1 MKKKIIATLLSLSLV
16 GGILGGC
23 GVTTDISEPSSSNNV
38 ESAEEEGS
46 SDGEETTSNSDK
58 TIGILMP
65 TKSSERWINDGND
78 MVRELQELGYKTD
91 LQYAEDVV
99 ETQVSQAEN
108 LITKG
113 VDCLVIANIDGES
126 LTDVCQKAYDA
137 GIPVVAY
144 DRLIKNTEY
153 VDYYISFDNTLVGVQ
168 IGEYIEEALDLA
180 NAGTEVYNI
189 ELFAGSP
196 DDNNAHMLYN
206 GAMSVLQ
213 PYIDAGTLDVV
224 SGQVKFDNV
233 CTLRW
238 DGALAQSRME
248 NILTANYSAGK
259 KVDAVFSSYDGL
271 SRGIV
276 EALRSVGY
284 GSGDLPWPIITGQDA
299 ETATVKSII
308 AGEQTQTIFK
318 DTRVLAKQAVVTVD
332 AILSGKEAEVNDTE
346 TYDNGVKVVPSYLC
360 SPVSVDINNYKEVL
374 VDSGYISEDDL
385 K

>member
-1 MKKKIIATLLSLSLV
+1 MKKKLMAMLLSMTLL
-16 GGILGGC
+16 GALGGC
-23 GVTTDISEPSSSNNV
+23 GVTTAPNTDSNSGTASSSSGG
-38 ESAEEEGS
+38 SA
-46 SDGEETTSNSDK
+46 DGK

-78 MVRELQELGYKTD
+78 MVSKLKELGYNTD
-91 LQYAEDVV
+91 LQYAEDVI

-126 LTDVCQKAYDA
+126 LTDVCQKAKDSN
-137 GIPVVAY
+137 IPVIAY
-144 DRLIKNTEY
+144 DRLIKNTEN

-168 IGEYIEEALDLA
+168 IGEYIEKTLDLK
-180 NAGTEVYNI
+180 NASGKSYNI

-196 DDNNAHMLYN
+196 DDNNAHMLYD

-213 PYIDAGTLDVV
+213 QYIDKGSLKVV
-224 SGQVKFDNV
+224 SGQTDFDTV

-248 NILTANYSAGK
+248 NILTANYSNGE
-259 KVDAVFSSYDGL
+259 KVDAVFSSFDGL

-284 GSGDLPWPIITGQDA
+284 GSADLPWPVITGQDA
-299 ETATVKSII
+299 ETASVKSII

-318 DTRVLAKQAVVTVD
+318 DTRELAAQAVKTVD
-332 AILSGKEAEVNDTE
+332 AVLKGQEVEVNDTK
-346 TYDNGVKVVPSYLC
+346 TYNNGVKVVPSYLC
-360 SPVSVDINNYKEVL
+360 TPISVDINNYKEVL
-374 VDSGYISEDDL
+374 VDSGYIKEQDL

>member
-1 MKKKIIATLLSLSLV
+1 MKKKLMAMLLSMTLL
-16 GGILGGC
+16 GALGGC
-23 GVTTDISEPSSSNNV
+23 GVTTAPNTDSNSGTASSS
-38 ESAEEEGS
+38 SGGS
-46 SDGEETTSNSDK
+46 TDGK

-78 MVRELQELGYKTD
+78 MVSKLKELGYNTD
-91 LQYAEDVV
+91 LQYAEDVI

-126 LTDVCQKAYDA
+126 LTDVCQKAKDSN
-137 GIPVVAY
+137 IPVIAY
-144 DRLIKNTEY
+144 DRLIKNTEN

-168 IGEYIEEALDLA
+168 IGEYIEKTLDLK
-180 NAGTEVYNI
+180 NASGKSYNI

-196 DDNNAHMLYN
+196 DDNNAHMLYD

-213 PYIDAGTLDVV
+213 QYIDKGSLKVV
-224 SGQVKFDNV
+224 SGQTDFDTV

-248 NILTANYSAGK
+248 NILTANYSNGE
-259 KVDAVFSSYDGL
+259 KVDAVFSSFDGL

-284 GSGDLPWPIITGQDA
+284 GSADLPWPVITGQDA
-299 ETATVKSII
+299 ETASVKSII

-318 DTRVLAKQAVVTVD
+318 DTRELAAQAVKTVD
-332 AILSGKEAEVNDTE
+332 AVLKGQEVEVNDTK
-346 TYDNGVKVVPSYLC
+346 TYNNGVKVVPSYLC
-360 SPVSVDINNYKEVL
+360 TPISVDINNYKEVL
-374 VDSGYISEDDL
+374 VDSGYIKEQDL

>member
-1 MKKKIIATLLSLSLV
+1 MKKKFMAMLLSMSLL
-16 GGILGGC
+16 GTLGGC
-23 GVTTDISEPSSSNNV
+23 GVTTDINKDDGNSKNVQSSENNSS
-38 ESAEEEGS
+38 EK
-46 SDGEETTSNSDK
+46 K

-78 MVRELQELGYKTD
+78 MVNELQKLGYKTD

-126 LTDVCQKAYDA
+126 LTDVCQKAHDA

-168 IGEYIEEALDLA
+168 IGEYIEKALDLKNA
-180 NAGTEVYNI
+180 NGKSYNI

-196 DDNNAHMLYN
+196 DDNNAHMLYD
-206 GAMSVLQ
+206 GAMSVLNQ
-213 PYIDAGTLDVV
+213 YIDNGSLIVV
-224 SGQVKFDNV
+224 SGQTDFDTV

-248 NILTANYSAGK
+248 NILTANYSSGK

-284 GSGDLPWPIITGQDA
+284 GSEDLPWPIITGQDA

-318 DTRVLAKQAVVTVD
+318 DTRVLAAQAVKTVD
-332 AILSGKEAEVNDTE
+332 SILKGETVDVNDTT
-346 TYDNGVKVVPSYLC
+346 TYENGVKVVPSYLC
-360 SPVSVDINNYKEVL
+360 TPVSVDINNYKEVL
-374 VDSGYISEDDL
+374 IDSGYIEESEL

>member
-1 MKKKIIATLLSLSLV
+1 MKKKLMAMLLSMTLL
-16 GGILGGC
+16 GALGGC
-23 GVTTDISEPSSSNNV
+23 GVTTAPNTDSNSGTASSSSGG
-38 ESAEEEGS
+38 SA
-46 SDGEETTSNSDK
+46 DGK

-78 MVRELQELGYKTD
+78 MVSKLKELGYNTD
-91 LQYAEDVV
+91 LQYAEDVI

-126 LTDVCQKAYDA
+126 LTDVCQKAKDSN
-137 GIPVVAY
+137 IPVIAY
-144 DRLIKNTEY
+144 DRLIKNTEN

-168 IGEYIEEALDLA
+168 IGEYIEKTLDLK
-180 NAGTEVYNI
+180 NASGKLYNI

-196 DDNNAHMLYN
+196 DDNNAHMLYD

-213 PYIDAGTLDVV
+213 QYIDKGSLKVV
-224 SGQVKFDNV
+224 SGQTDFDTV

-248 NILTANYSAGK
+248 NILTANYSNGE
-259 KVDAVFSSYDGL
+259 KVDAVFSSFDGL

-284 GSGDLPWPIITGQDA
+284 GSADLPWPVITGQDA
-299 ETATVKSII
+299 ETASVKSII
-308 AGEQTQTIFK
+308 AVEQTQTIFK
-318 DTRVLAKQAVVTVD
+318 DTRELAAQAVKTVD
-332 AILSGKEAEVNDTE
+332 AVLKGQEVEVNDTK
-346 TYDNGVKVVPSYLC
+346 TYNNGVKVVPSYLC
-360 SPVSVDINNYKEVL
+360 TPISVDINNYKEVL
-374 VDSGYISEDDL
+374 VDSGYIKEQDL

>member
-1 MKKKIIATLLSLSLV
+1 MKKKLMAMLLSMTLL
-16 GGILGGC
+16 GALGGC
-23 GVTTDISEPSSSNNV
+23 GVTTAPNTDSNSGTASSSSGG
-38 ESAEEEGS
+38 SA
-46 SDGEETTSNSDK
+46 DGK

-78 MVRELQELGYKTD
+78 MVSKLKELGYNTD
-91 LQYAEDVV
+91 LQYAEDVI

-126 LTDVCQKAYDA
+126 LTDVCQKAKDSN
-137 GIPVVAY
+137 IPVIAY
-144 DRLIKNTEY
+144 DRLIKNTEN

-168 IGEYIEEALDLA
+168 IGEYIEKTLDLK
-180 NAGTEVYNI
+180 NASGKSYNI

-196 DDNNAHMLYN
+196 DDNNAHMLYD

-213 PYIDAGTLDVV
+213 QYIDKGSLKVV
-224 SGQVKFDNV
+224 SGQTDFDTV

-248 NILTANYSAGK
+248 NILTANYSNGE
-259 KVDAVFSSYDGL
+259 KVDAVFSSFDGL

-284 GSGDLPWPIITGQDA
+284 GSADLPWPVITGQDA
-299 ETATVKSII
+299 ETASVKSII

-318 DTRVLAKQAVVTVD
+318 DTRELATQAVKTVD
-332 AILSGKEAEVNDTE
+332 AVLKGQEVEVNDTK
-346 TYDNGVKVVPSYLC
+346 TYNNGVKVVPSYLC
-360 SPVSVDINNYKEVL
+360 TPISVDINNYKEVL
-374 VDSGYISEDDL
+374 VDSGYIKEQDL

>member
-1 MKKKIIATLLSLSLV
+1 MKKKFMAMLLSMSLL
-16 GGILGGC
+16 GTLGGC
-23 GVTTDISEPSSSNNV
+23 GVTTDVSEATGGEKSESVEAGTEVDDNSN
-38 ESAEEEGS
+38 
-46 SDGEETTSNSDK
+46 DGK

-78 MVRELQELGYKTD
+78 MVEELEKLGYKTD

-126 LTDVCQKAYDA
+126 LTDVCKKANDS
-137 GIPVVAY
+137 GIPVIAY

-168 IGEYIEEALDLA
+168 IGEYIEKTLDLKNA
-180 NAGTEVYNI
+180 NGKSYNI

-196 DDNNAHMLYN
+196 DDNNAHMLYD
-206 GAMSVLQ
+206 GAMSILQ
-213 PYIDAGTLDVV
+213 QYIDNGSLVVV
-224 SGQVKFDNV
+224 SGQTDFDTV

-284 GSGDLPWPIITGQDA
+284 GTSDLPWPVITGQDA

-308 AGEQTQTIFK
+308 SGEQTQTIFK
-318 DTRVLAKQAVVTVD
+318 DTRELANRAVKVVD
-332 AILSGKEAEVNDTE
+332 SILKGEEVEVNDTE

-360 SPVSVDINNYKEVL
+360 TPISVDINNYKEVL
-374 VDSGYISEDDL
+374 IDSGYIEESEL

>member
-1 MKKKIIATLLSLSLV
+1 MKKKLMAMLLSMTLL
-16 GGILGGC
+16 GALGGC
-23 GVTTDISEPSSSNNV
+23 GVTTAPNTDSNSGTASSS
-38 ESAEEEGS
+38 SGGS
-46 SDGEETTSNSDK
+46 TDGK

-78 MVRELQELGYKTD
+78 MVSKLKELGYNTD
-91 LQYAEDVV
+91 LQYAEDVI

-126 LTDVCQKAYDA
+126 LTDVCQKAKDSN
-137 GIPVVAY
+137 IPVIAY
-144 DRLIKNTEY
+144 DRLIKNTEN
-153 VDYYISFDNTLVGVQ
+153 VDYYISFDNTLVGLQ
-168 IGEYIEEALDLA
+168 IGEYIEKTLDLK
-180 NAGTEVYNI
+180 NASGKSYNI

-196 DDNNAHMLYN
+196 DDNNAHMLYD

-213 PYIDAGTLDVV
+213 QYIDKGSLKVV
-224 SGQVKFDNV
+224 SGQTDFDTV

-248 NILTANYSAGK
+248 NILTANYSNGE
-259 KVDAVFSSYDGL
+259 KVDAVFSSFDGL

-284 GSGDLPWPIITGQDA
+284 GSADLPWPVITGQDA
-299 ETATVKSII
+299 ETASVKSII

-318 DTRVLAKQAVVTVD
+318 DTRELAAQAVKTVD
-332 AILSGKEAEVNDTE
+332 AVLKGQEVEVNDTK
-346 TYDNGVKVVPSYLC
+346 TYNNGVKVVPSYLC
-360 SPVSVDINNYKEVL
+360 TPISVDINNYKEVL
-374 VDSGYISEDDL
+374 VDSEYIKEQDL

>member
-1 MKKKIIATLLSLSLV
+1 MKKKLMAILLSMAL
-16 GGILGGC
+16 LGTIAGC
-23 GVTTDISEPSSSNNV
+23 GVTTTVPGGDTGSNKEV
-38 ESAEEEGS
+38 QEEKTDGGSASG
-46 SDGEETTSNSDK
+46 K

-65 TKSSERWINDGND
+65 TKSSERWIKDGDD
-78 MVRELQELGYKTD
+78 MVKGLKELGYATD

-113 VDCLVIANIDGES
+113 VSALVIANIDGES
-126 LTDVCQKAYDA
+126 LTDVCQKAKDA
-137 GIPVVAY
+137 GIPVIAY
-144 DRLIKNTEY
+144 DRLIKNTPN

-168 IGEYIEEALDLA
+168 VGEYIEKSLDLK
-180 NAGTEVYNI
+180 NASKSYNI

-196 DDNNAHMLYN
+196 DDNNAHMLYD
-206 GAMSVLQ
+206 GAMSVLK
-213 PYIDAGTLDVV
+213 PYIDSKKLNVV
-224 SGQVKFDNV
+224 SGQTSFDEV

-248 NILTANYSAGK
+248 NLLTANYSNGQ

-284 GSGDLPWPIITGQDA
+284 GSADLPWPVITGQDA

-308 AGEQTQTIFK
+308 AGEQTQTVFK
-318 DTRVLAKQAVVTVD
+318 DTRLLSDQAVKTVD
-332 AILSGKEAEVNDTE
+332 AVLKGEKAEVNDE
-346 TYDNGVKVVPSYLC
+346 KTYNNGVKIVPSYLC
-360 SPVSVDINNYKEVL
+360 TPVSVDKENYKSVL
-374 VDSGYISEDDL
+374 VDSGYIKEAELS

>member
-1 MKKKIIATLLSLSLV
+1 MKKKFMAMLLSMSLLGTV
-16 GGILGGC
+16 GGC
-23 GVTTDISEPSSSNNV
+23 GITTDINEATGEGKAESV
-38 ESAEEEGS
+38 EAGTEVDEN
-46 SDGEETTSNSDK
+46 TSNGK

-78 MVRELQELGYKTD
+78 MVEELQKLGYKTD
-91 LQYAEDVV
+91 LQYAEDIV

-113 VDCLVIANIDGES
+113 VDCLVIANIDGEA
-126 LTDVCQKAYDA
+126 LTDVCQKAHDS

-168 IGEYIEEALDLA
+168 IGEYIEEALDLKNA
-180 NAGTEVYNI
+180 NGQSYNI

-196 DDNNAHMLYN
+196 DDNNAHMLYD

-213 PYIDAGTLDVV
+213 QYIDNGSLVVV
-224 SGQVKFDNV
+224 SGQTNFDTV

-248 NILTANYSAGK
+248 NILTANYSSGK

-284 GSGDLPWPIITGQDA
+284 GTADLPWPVITGQDA
-299 ETATVKSII
+299 ETATIKSII
-308 AGEQTQTIFK
+308 SGEQTQTIFK
-318 DTRVLAKQAVVTVD
+318 DTRELASRAVKTVD
-332 AILSGKEAEVNDTE
+332 AILKGEEVEVNDTE
-346 TYDNGVKVVPSYLC
+346 TYDNGVKVIPSYLC
-360 SPVSVDINNYKEVL
+360 TPISVDISNYKEVL
-374 VDSGYISEDDL
+374 VDSGYIEESEL
-385 K
+385 N

>member
-1 MKKKIIATLLSLSLV
+1 MKKKLMAMLLSMAL
-16 GGILGGC
+16 LGTLAGC
-23 GVTTDISEPSSSNNV
+23 GVTTTVPGGDTGSNKEIEEKTDV
-38 ESAEEEGS
+38 GSASG
-46 SDGEETTSNSDK
+46 K

-65 TKSSERWINDGND
+65 TKSSERWIKDGND
-78 MVRELQELGYKTD
+78 MVKGLKELGYSTD

-113 VDCLVIANIDGES
+113 VSALVIANIDGES
-126 LTDVCQKAYDA
+126 LTDVCQKAKDA
-137 GIPVVAY
+137 GIPVIAY
-144 DRLIKNTEY
+144 DRLIKNTPN

-168 IGEYIEEALDLA
+168 VGEYIEKSLDLK
-180 NAGTEVYNI
+180 NASKSYNI

-196 DDNNAHMLYN
+196 DDNNAHMLYD

-213 PYIDAGTLDVV
+213 PYIDSKKLNVV
-224 SGQVKFDNV
+224 SGQTSFDEV

-248 NILTANYSAGK
+248 NLLTANYSNGQ

-284 GSGDLPWPIITGQDA
+284 GSADLPWPVITGQDA

-308 AGEQTQTIFK
+308 NGEQTQTIFK
-318 DTRVLAKQAVVTVD
+318 DTRKLSAQAVKTVD
-332 AILSGKEAEVNDTE
+332 AVLKGEKAEVNDE
-346 TYDNGVKVVPSYLC
+346 KTYNNGVKIVPSYLC
-360 SPVSVDINNYKEVL
+360 TPVSVDKENYKTVL
-374 VDSGYISEDDL
+374 VDSGYITEEELS

>member
-1 MKKKIIATLLSLSLV
+1 MKKKFMAMLLSMSLLGTV
-16 GGILGGC
+16 GGC
-23 GVTTDISEPSSSNNV
+23 GITTDINEATGDGKAESV
-38 ESAEEEGS
+38 EAGTEVDEN
-46 SDGEETTSNSDK
+46 TSNGK

-78 MVRELQELGYKTD
+78 MVEELQKLGYKTD
-91 LQYAEDVV
+91 LQYAEDIV

-113 VDCLVIANIDGES
+113 VECLVIANIDGEA
-126 LTDVCQKAYDA
+126 LTDVCQKAHDS

-168 IGEYIEEALDLA
+168 IGEYIEEALDLKNA
-180 NAGTEVYNI
+180 NGKSYNI

-196 DDNNAHMLYN
+196 DDNNAHMLYA

-213 PYIDAGTLDVV
+213 QYIDNGSLIVV
-224 SGQVKFDNV
+224 SGQTNFDTV

-248 NILTANYSAGK
+248 NILTANYSSGK

-284 GSGDLPWPIITGQDA
+284 GTADLPWPVITGQDA
-299 ETATVKSII
+299 ETATIKSII
-308 AGEQTQTIFK
+308 SGEQTQTIFK
-318 DTRVLAKQAVVTVD
+318 DTRELASRAVKTVD
-332 AILSGKEAEVNDTE
+332 AILKGEEVEVNDTE
-346 TYDNGVKVVPSYLC
+346 TYDNGVKVIPSYLC
-360 SPVSVDINNYKEVL
+360 TPISVDINNYKEVL
-374 VDSGYISEDDL
+374 VDSGYIEESEL
-385 K
+385 N

>member
-1 MKKKIIATLLSLSLV
+1 MKKKLMAMLLSMTLL
-16 GGILGGC
+16 GALGGC
-23 GVTTDISEPSSSNNV
+23 GVTTAPNTDSNSGTASSS
-38 ESAEEEGS
+38 SGGS
-46 SDGEETTSNSDK
+46 TDGK

-78 MVRELQELGYKTD
+78 MVSKLKELGYNTD
-91 LQYAEDVV
+91 LQYAEDVI

-113 VDCLVIANIDGES
+113 FDCLVIANIDGES
-126 LTDVCQKAYDA
+126 LTDVCQKAKDSN
-137 GIPVVAY
+137 IPVIAY
-144 DRLIKNTEY
+144 DRLIKNTEN

-168 IGEYIEEALDLA
+168 IGEYIEKTLDLK
-180 NAGTEVYNI
+180 NASGKSYNI

-196 DDNNAHMLYN
+196 DDNNAHMLYD

-213 PYIDAGTLDVV
+213 QYIDKGSLKVV
-224 SGQVKFDNV
+224 SGQTDFDTV

-248 NILTANYSAGK
+248 NILTANYSNGE
-259 KVDAVFSSYDGL
+259 KVDAVFSSFDGL

-284 GSGDLPWPIITGQDA
+284 GSADLPWPVITGQDA
-299 ETATVKSII
+299 ETASVKSII

-318 DTRVLAKQAVVTVD
+318 DTRELAAQAVKTVD
-332 AILSGKEAEVNDTE
+332 AVLKGQEVEVNDTK
-346 TYDNGVKVVPSYLC
+346 TYNNGVKVVPSYLC
-360 SPVSVDINNYKEVL
+360 TPISVDINNYKEVL
-374 VDSGYISEDDL
+374 VDSGYIKEQDL

>member
-1 MKKKIIATLLSLSLV
+1 MKKKLMAMLLSMTLL
-16 GGILGGC
+16 GALGGC
-23 GVTTDISEPSSSNNV
+23 GVTTAPNTDSNSGTASSSSGG
-38 ESAEEEGS
+38 SA
-46 SDGEETTSNSDK
+46 DGK

-78 MVRELQELGYKTD
+78 MVSKLKELGYNTD
-91 LQYAEDVV
+91 LQYAEDVI

-126 LTDVCQKAYDA
+126 LTDVCQKAKDSN
-137 GIPVVAY
+137 IPVIAY
-144 DRLIKNTEY
+144 DRLIKNTEN

-168 IGEYIEEALDLA
+168 IGEYIEKTLDLK
-180 NAGTEVYNI
+180 NASGKSYNI

-196 DDNNAHMLYN
+196 DDNNAHMLYD

-213 PYIDAGTLDVV
+213 QYIDKGSLNVV
-224 SGQVKFDNV
+224 SGQTDFDTV

-248 NILTANYSAGK
+248 NILTANYSNGE
-259 KVDAVFSSYDGL
+259 KVDAVFSSFDGL

-284 GSGDLPWPIITGQDA
+284 GSADLPWPVITGQDA
-299 ETATVKSII
+299 ETASVKSII

-318 DTRVLAKQAVVTVD
+318 DTRELAAQAVKTVD
-332 AILSGKEAEVNDTE
+332 AVLKGQEVEVNDTK
-346 TYDNGVKVVPSYLC
+346 TYNNGVKVVPSYLC
-360 SPVSVDINNYKEVL
+360 TPISVDINNYKEVL
-374 VDSGYISEDDL
+374 VDSGYIKEQDL

>member
-1 MKKKIIATLLSLSLV
+1 
-16 GGILGGC
+16 
-23 GVTTDISEPSSSNNV
+23 
-38 ESAEEEGS
+38 
-46 SDGEETTSNSDK
+46 
-58 TIGILMP
+58 MP

-78 MVRELQELGYKTD
+78 MVEELQKLGYKTD
-91 LQYAEDVV
+91 LQYAEDIV

-113 VDCLVIANIDGES
+113 VDCLVIANIDGEA
-126 LTDVCQKAYDA
+126 LTDVCQKAHDS

-168 IGEYIEEALDLA
+168 IGEYIEEALNLKNA
-180 NAGTEVYNI
+180 NGQSYNI

-196 DDNNAHMLYN
+196 DDNNAHMLYD

-213 PYIDAGTLDVV
+213 QYIDNGSLVVV
-224 SGQVKFDNV
+224 SGQTDFDTV

-248 NILTANYSAGK
+248 NILTANYSSGK

-284 GSGDLPWPIITGQDA
+284 GTADLPWPVITGQDA
-299 ETATVKSII
+299 ETATIKSII
-308 AGEQTQTIFK
+308 SGEQTQTIFK
-318 DTRVLAKQAVVTVD
+318 DTRELASRAVKTVD
-332 AILSGKEAEVNDTE
+332 SILKGEEVEVNDTE
-346 TYDNGVKVVPSYLC
+346 TYDNGVKVIPSYLC
-360 SPVSVDINNYKEVL
+360 TPISVDINNYKEVL
-374 VDSGYISEDDL
+374 VDSGYIEESEL
-385 K
+385 N

>member
-1 MKKKIIATLLSLSLV
+1 MKKKLMAMLLSMTLLGSLA
-16 GGILGGC
+16 GC
-23 GVTTDISEPSSSNNV
+23 GVSTTAPGGTDEKSSS
-38 ESAEEEGS
+38 S
-46 SDGEETTSNSDK
+46 SDSKDTKSGGK

-78 MVRELQELGYKTD
+78 MVKGLKALGYATD

-113 VDCLVIANIDGES
+113 VSALVIANIDGES
-126 LTDVCQKAYDA
+126 LTDVCKKAKDA
-137 GIPVVAY
+137 GIPVIAY
-144 DRLIKNTEY
+144 DRLIKNTEN

-168 IGEYIEEALDLA
+168 IGQYIEKSLDLK
-180 NAGTEVYNI
+180 NAGSKSYNI

-196 DDNNAHMLYN
+196 DDNNAHMLYD
-206 GAMSVLQ
+206 GAMSVLK
-213 PYIDAGTLDVV
+213 PYIDSKKLTVV
-224 SGQVKFDNV
+224 SGQTSFDEV

-238 DGALAQSRME
+238 DGALAQARME

-284 GSGDLPWPIITGQDA
+284 GSADLPWPIITGQDA

-318 DTRVLAKQAVVTVD
+318 DTRKLADQAVKTVD
-332 AILSGKEAEVNDTE
+332 AVLKGEKAEVNDE
-346 TYDNGVKVVPSYLC
+346 KTYNNGVKVVPSYLC
-360 SPVSVDINNYKEVL
+360 TPVSVDAKNYKEVL
-374 VDSGYISEDDL
+374 IDSGYLKQADL
-385 K
+385 DKK

>member
-1 MKKKIIATLLSLSLV
+1 MKKKFMAMLLSMSLL
-16 GGILGGC
+16 GTLGGC
-23 GVTTDISEPSSSNNV
+23 GITTDINEATGGGKSESV
-38 ESAEEEGS
+38 ETGTEVTGNIV
-46 SDGEETTSNSDK
+46 DGK

-78 MVRELQELGYKTD
+78 MVEELKKLGYKTD

-113 VDCLVIANIDGES
+113 VDCLVIANIDGEA
-126 LTDVCQKAYDA
+126 LTDVCQKAHDA

-168 IGEYIEEALDLA
+168 IGEYIEEALDLKNA
-180 NAGTEVYNI
+180 NGKSYNI

-196 DDNNAHMLYN
+196 DDNNAHMLYD

-213 PYIDAGTLDVV
+213 QYIDNGSLVVV
-224 SGQVKFDNV
+224 SGQTTFDTV

-284 GSGDLPWPIITGQDA
+284 GTADLPWPVITGQDA
-299 ETATVKSII
+299 ETATIKSII
-308 AGEQTQTIFK
+308 SGEQTQTIFK
-318 DTRVLAKQAVVTVD
+318 DTRELASRAVKTVD
-332 AILSGKEAEVNDTE
+332 AILKGEEVEVNDTE

-360 SPVSVDINNYKEVL
+360 TPISVDINNYKEVL
-374 VDSGYISEDDL
+374 IDSGYIEESEL
-385 K
+385 N

>member
-1 MKKKIIATLLSLSLV
+1 MKKKFMAMLLSMSLL
-16 GGILGGC
+16 GTLGGC
-23 GVTTDISEPSSSNNV
+23 GVTTDVSEATGGEKSESV
-38 ESAEEEGS
+38 EAGTEVDKNTT
-46 SDGEETTSNSDK
+46 DGK

-78 MVRELQELGYKTD
+78 MVEELEKLGYKTD

-126 LTDVCQKAYDA
+126 LTDVCKKANDS
-137 GIPVVAY
+137 GIPVIAY

-168 IGEYIEEALDLA
+168 IGEYIEKALDLKNA
-180 NAGTEVYNI
+180 NGKSYNI

-196 DDNNAHMLYN
+196 DDNNAHMLYD
-206 GAMSVLQ
+206 GAMSILQ
-213 PYIDAGTLDVV
+213 QYIDNGSLVVV
-224 SGQVKFDNV
+224 SGQTDFDTV

-284 GSGDLPWPIITGQDA
+284 GTSDLPWPVITGQDA

-308 AGEQTQTIFK
+308 SGEQTQTIFK
-318 DTRVLAKQAVVTVD
+318 DTRELANRAVKVVD
-332 AILSGKEAEVNDTE
+332 SILKGEEVEVNDTE

-360 SPVSVDINNYKEVL
+360 TPISVDINNYKEVL
-374 VDSGYISEDDL
+374 IDSGYIEESEL

>member
-1 MKKKIIATLLSLSLV
+1 MKKKFMAMLLSMALLGSLA
-16 GGILGGC
+16 GC
-23 GVTTDISEPSSSNNV
+23 GVSTTAPGGTDDKSSSTSDSK
-38 ESAEEEGS
+38 ETK
-46 SDGEETTSNSDK
+46 SDGK

-78 MVRELQELGYKTD
+78 MVKGLKALGYSTD

-113 VDCLVIANIDGES
+113 VSALVIANIDGES
-126 LTDVCQKAYDA
+126 LTDVCQKAKDA
-137 GIPVVAY
+137 GIPVIAY
-144 DRLIKNTEY
+144 DRLIKNTEN

-168 IGEYIEEALDLA
+168 VGQYIEKSLDLK
-180 NAGTEVYNI
+180 NASKSFNV

-196 DDNNAHMLYN
+196 DDNNAHMLYD
-206 GAMSVLQ
+206 GAMSVLK
-213 PYIDAGTLDVV
+213 PYIDSKKLTVV
-224 SGQVKFDNV
+224 SGQTTFDEV

-238 DGALAQSRME
+238 DGALAQARME
-248 NILTANYSAGK
+248 NILTAHYSAGK

-284 GSGDLPWPIITGQDA
+284 GSADLPWPVITGQDA

-318 DTRVLAKQAVVTVD
+318 DTRKLADQAVKTVD
-332 AILSGKEAEVNDTE
+332 ATLKGQKAEVNDE
-346 TYDNGVKVVPSYLC
+346 KTYNNGVKVVPSYLC
-360 SPVSVDINNYKEVL
+360 TPVSVDKNNYKEVL
-374 VDSGYISEDDL
+374 IDSGYLKQADL
-385 K
+385 DKK

>member
-1 MKKKIIATLLSLSLV
+1 MKKKLMAILLSMAL
-16 GGILGGC
+16 LGTLAGC
-23 GVTTDISEPSSSNNV
+23 GVTTTAPGGDTGSNKEIEEKTDGGSSS
-38 ESAEEEGS
+38 G
-46 SDGEETTSNSDK
+46 K

-65 TKSSERWINDGND
+65 TKSSERWIKDGND
-78 MVRELQELGYKTD
+78 MVKGLKELGYSTD

-113 VDCLVIANIDGES
+113 VSALVIANIDGES
-126 LTDVCQKAYDA
+126 LTDVCQKAKDA
-137 GIPVVAY
+137 GIPVIAY
-144 DRLIKNTEY
+144 DRLIKNTPN

-168 IGEYIEEALDLA
+168 VGEYIEKSLDLK
-180 NAGTEVYNI
+180 NASKSYNI

-196 DDNNAHMLYN
+196 DDNNAHMLYD

-213 PYIDAGTLDVV
+213 PYIDSKKLNVV
-224 SGQVKFDNV
+224 SGQTSFDEV

-248 NILTANYSAGK
+248 NLLTANYSSGQ

-284 GSGDLPWPIITGQDA
+284 GSADLPWPVITGQDA

-308 AGEQTQTIFK
+308 NGEQTQTIFK
-318 DTRVLAKQAVVTVD
+318 DTRKLSAQAVKTVD
-332 AILSGKEAEVNDTE
+332 AVLKGEKAEVNDE
-346 TYDNGVKVVPSYLC
+346 KTYNNGVKIVPSYLC
-360 SPVSVDINNYKEVL
+360 TPVSVDKENYKTVL
-374 VDSGYISEDDL
+374 VDSGYITEEELS